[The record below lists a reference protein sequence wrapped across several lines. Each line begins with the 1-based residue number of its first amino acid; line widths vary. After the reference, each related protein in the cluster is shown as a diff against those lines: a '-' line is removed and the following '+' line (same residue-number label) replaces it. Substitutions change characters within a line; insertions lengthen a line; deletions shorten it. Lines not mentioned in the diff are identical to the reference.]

1 MKFKI
6 SWIIFGI
13 QGQAP
18 FLSWQQPRYLFYNI
32 SKLSHNFSEFKTL
45 AVHGLGLQLE
55 TLTADILLNAAAV
68 VETIIKY
75 MCCCDIGIQV
85 IDERLPCKCCYVHRP
100 PTVVVSHVS
109 GLLKG
114 ASAHASPW
122 EVLKNY

>member
-32 SKLSHNFSEFKTL
+32 SKLSHDFSEFKTL
-45 AVHGLGLQLE
+45 AVHGLGLQFE

-68 VETIIKY
+68 VEAVIKY
-75 MCCCDIGIQV
+75 MCCCGIGRSLMSACLANAATP
-85 IDERLPCKCCYVHRP
+85 IDRP
-100 PTVVVSHVS
+100 LWWSVTSV
-109 GLLKG
+109 
-114 ASAHASPW
+114 A
-122 EVLKNY
+122 Y